1 MNLNSFGDNCVY
13 DILFSS
19 MLTYRLLFISDGAE
33 TQHHSVVMHIDSFQ
47 AHVQTVVEHA
57 LLPVSVEG
65 CAICARSEVGN
76 GVEVLWSV
84 LLWLGEAVLGL

>member
-1 MNLNSFGDNCVY
+1 
-13 DILFSS
+13 
-19 MLTYRLLFISDGAE
+19 
-33 TQHHSVVMHIDSFQ
+33 MHIDSLQ